1 MPAKSFQLCPA
12 LCNPMNCSPP
22 GSSVRGILWARM
34 LEWVAMLSS
43 RGIFQHRDRTESL
56 VSPALAGGFFTTSA
70 TWEAHSHLVSLAQLF
85 WSKFSL
91 SFPTLWS
98 TPRWHVACVW
108 RCMNVTSWRSED
120 WGLKSACTGFWS
132 VCCLPWPLG

>member
-70 TWEAHSHLVSLAQLF
+70 TWEALVLFCDEHKILKEIRVFPPGIKLATYVNKLF
-85 WSKFSL
+85 
-91 SFPTLWS
+91 P
-98 TPRWHVACVW
+98 
-108 RCMNVTSWRSED
+108 
-120 WGLKSACTGFWS
+120 
-132 VCCLPWPLG
+132 

>member
-1 MPAKSFQLCPA
+1 MSNSLPPHGLQPTRPFCPRGFSRQKYWSG
-12 LCNPMNCSPP
+12 LPCHSPGDPPYSGIEPMS
-22 GSSVRGILWARM
+22 
-34 LEWVAMLSS
+34 LS
-43 RGIFQHRDRTESL
+43 
-56 VSPALAGGFFTTSA
+56 SPALAGGFFTTSA

-120 WGLKSACTGFWS
+120 WGLKSACTGFLS